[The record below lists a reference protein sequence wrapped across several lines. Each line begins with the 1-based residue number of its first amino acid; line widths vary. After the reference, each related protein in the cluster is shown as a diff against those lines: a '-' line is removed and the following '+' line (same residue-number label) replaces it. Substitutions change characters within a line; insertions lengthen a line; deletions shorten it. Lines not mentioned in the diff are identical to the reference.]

1 MQMIDI
7 YRQIDISM
15 CSGNLPTNNISS
27 GGLAR
32 ESSHGVLL
40 HLITSGLG
48 ILLNWP
54 YNTKRWSL
62 IYEKITEEEFDPS
75 RYKPRRLNERMRYS
89 YCFLKH
95 VSIYRWHSMTDLI
108 AYYSGNIAFS
118 SQEIVFNLFETL
130 LFQF

>member
-1 MQMIDI
+1 MGI
-7 YRQIDISM
+7 
-15 CSGNLPTNNISS
+15 LPTNNISS

-32 ESSHGVLL
+32 ESSHCVLL

-54 YNTKRWSL
+54 YNTERWGEKDTNKSQRRSL
-62 IYEKITEEEFDPS
+62 TIVDTSQDASMNGCDMFTALKI
-75 RYKPRRLNERMRYS
+75 
-89 YCFLKH
+89 LKH

-108 AYYSGNIAFS
+108 GYYSGNIAFS

-130 LFQF
+130 PFQF